1 MEESNENPVE
11 IPDETEKIAENNTQV
26 DNEIINAPKTQE
38 EEESASQDADV
49 AVQNAPKKKGQR
61 DMTEGVIWKQIFAFA
76 LPILLSNVI
85 QRLYNAVDS
94 IVVGRFVGHE
104 ALAAVG
110 SNNSIINVFVSL
122 FLGISVGAGV
132 VVAQYYGAKDDERLK
147 KSVQTCAFLAIV
159 AGVVLTIGG
168 YFLAEPILKAVHT
181 PENVMALSREYL
193 QIYFLGV
200 AGAMIYNMG
209 SGVILAVGDSKR
221 PFLYLLFACC
231 LNIALDVVFVKE
243 MNMGVAGAAWATL
256 IAQYVSAILVILRL
270 LLTKHNYKLSFR
282 HFKVDKAI
290 LKNIFKVGLPAGL
303 QSSMYSVGNLL
314 IQSSLNTFGSVVMA
328 GWVAAMKVD
337 DFTYGPICSFGM
349 AMNSFVGQN
358 AGANRMDRVKK
369 GFRTAMLM
377 SVITAILI
385 VVPVTIL
392 RSDVVR
398 IFNKEADVVR
408 VGSDIILHICPFYI
422 IFGMCE
428 VFSGTLKGLSKSFTA
443 FIITFVGILLTRII
457 WLYTAVLMTHNLTVL
472 FMIYPISWV
481 VTALIYF
488 VYLGVKKWDGMLD
501 MTSETRFVEN
511 LKSFGKKHLG
521 KKHESTL

>member
-1 MEESNENPVE
+1 MENEKYE
-11 IPDETEKIAENNTQV
+11 EEKIAVSDETTSAEKFT
-26 DNEIINAPKTQE
+26 DNEKPASE
-38 EEESASQDADV
+38 EEGDV
-49 AVQNAPKKKGQR
+49 ACAAPKKKGQR
-61 DMTEGVIWKQIFAFA
+61 DLTEGVIWKQILVFA

-132 VVAQYYGAKDDERLK
+132 VVAQFYGAKDDERLK
-147 KSVQTCAFLAIV
+147 KSVQACAFLAILF
-159 AGVVLTIGG
+159 GVVLTVGG
-168 YFLAEPILKAVHT
+168 YFLAEPILIAVNT
-181 PENVMALSREYL
+181 PENVMALSKEYL

-200 AGAMIYNMG
+200 AGALIYNMG

-231 LNIALDVVFVKE
+231 LNVVLDVVFVKTCG
-243 MNMGVAGAAWATL
+243 MGVAGAAWATL
-256 IAQYVSAILVILRL
+256 IAQYVSAILVAGRL
-270 LLTKHNYKLSFR
+270 LLTKQNYKLTFR
-282 HFKVDKAI
+282 RFKIDKDI
-290 LKNIFKVGLPAGL
+290 LKKIFKIGLPAGL

-337 DFTYGPICSFGM
+337 DFTYAPICSYGM

-369 GFRTAMLM
+369 GFRTALLM
-377 SVITAILI
+377 SVITSVVII
-385 VVPVTIL
+385 VPVLLL
-392 RSDVVR
+392 RSKVVG
-398 IFNKEADVVR
+398 IFNAEADVVK
-408 VGSDIILHICPFYI
+408 VGSDIILHICPFYV

-428 VFSGTLKGLSKSFTA
+428 VFSGTLKGLSKSLTA
-443 FIITFVGILLTRII
+443 FIVTFVGILLTRII

-481 VTALIYF
+481 VTAAIYF
-488 VYLGVKKWDGMLD
+488 VYLAVKKWDGMLD
-501 MTSETRFVEN
+501 MSAESKFIDKMKSR
-511 LKSFGKKHLG
+511 LKKSHPTKNDDV
-521 KKHESTL
+521 

>member
-1 MEESNENPVE
+1 MENENEPLVVPPE
-11 IPDETEKIAENNTQV
+11 SEREKTEEGHTTSEE
-26 DNEIINAPKTQE
+26 NEIVSVENAEMLGIAAKI
-38 EEESASQDADV
+38 SATD
-49 AVQNAPKKKGQR
+49 NAEDLPKKKGQR
-61 DMTEGVIWKQIFAFA
+61 DMTEGVIWKQILAFA

-132 VVAQYYGAKDDERLK
+132 IVAQYYGAKDDEKLK

-159 AGVVLTIGG
+159 SGIVLTIGG
-168 YFLAEPILKAVHT
+168 YFLAEPILKLVHT

-200 AGAMIYNMG
+200 LGTLVYNMG

-231 LNIALDVVFVKE
+231 LNIALDVVFVKTLG
-243 MNMGVAGAAWATL
+243 MGVAGAAWATL
-256 IAQYVSAILVILRL
+256 ISQYVSAILVTLRL
-270 LLTKHNYKLSFR
+270 LLTKQNYKLSFR
-282 HFKVDKAI
+282 HFKIDKPI

-337 DFTYGPICSFGM
+337 DFTYAPICS
-349 AMNSFVGQN
+349 
-358 AGANRMDRVKK
+358 
-369 GFRTAMLM
+369 
-377 SVITAILI
+377 
-385 VVPVTIL
+385 
-392 RSDVVR
+392 
-398 IFNKEADVVR
+398 
-408 VGSDIILHICPFYI
+408 Y
-422 IFGMCE
+422 GMCE
-428 VFSGTLKGLSKSFTA
+428 VFSGTLKGLSKSLTA

-481 VTALIYF
+481 VTAAIYF
-488 VYLGVKKWDGMLD
+488 IYLAVKKWDGMLD
-501 MTSETRFVEN
+501 MTAEERFIEK
-511 LKSFGKKHLG
+511 LRHIGKK
-521 KKHESTL
+521 KTA

>member
-1 MEESNENPVE
+1 MENENENLIVPPE
-11 IPDETEKIAENNTQV
+11 SEREKTEDGQTISAENEIVCVENAETSGTAAQIAAT
-26 DNEIINAPKTQE
+26 DNAM
-38 EEESASQDADV
+38 DL
-49 AVQNAPKKKGQR
+49 PKKKGQR
-61 DMTEGVIWKQIFAFA
+61 DMTEGVIWKQILAFA

-132 VVAQYYGAKDDERLK
+132 VVAQYYGAKDDEKLK

-159 AGVVLTIGG
+159 SGIVLTIGG
-168 YFLAEPILKAVHT
+168 YFLAEPILKLVHT

-200 AGAMIYNMG
+200 LGALIYNMG

-231 LNIALDVVFVKE
+231 LNIALDVVFVK
-243 MNMGVAGAAWATL
+243 NLRMGVAGAAWATL
-256 IAQYVSAILVILRL
+256 ISQYVSAILVTLRL
-270 LLTKHNYKLSFR
+270 LLTKQNYKLSFR
-282 HFKVDKAI
+282 HFKIDKPI

-337 DFTYGPICSFGM
+337 DFTYAPICSYGM

-358 AGANRMDRVKK
+358 AGAKRMDRVKK
-369 GFRTAMLM
+369 GFYTALIM
-377 SVITAILI
+377 SVVTAVVII
-385 VVPVTIL
+385 VPVLIL
-392 RSDVVR
+392 RGDVVR
-398 IFNKEADVVR
+398 IFNKEADVVN
-408 VGSDIILHICPFYI
+408 VGSDIILHICPFYV

-428 VFSGTLKGLSKSFTA
+428 VFSGTLKGLSKSLTA

-481 VTALIYF
+481 VTAAIYF
-488 VYLGVKKWDGMLD
+488 IYLAVKKWDGMLD
-501 MTSETRFVEN
+501 MTAEDRFIEK
-511 LKSFGKKHLG
+511 LRHIGKK
-521 KKHESTL
+521 KTA